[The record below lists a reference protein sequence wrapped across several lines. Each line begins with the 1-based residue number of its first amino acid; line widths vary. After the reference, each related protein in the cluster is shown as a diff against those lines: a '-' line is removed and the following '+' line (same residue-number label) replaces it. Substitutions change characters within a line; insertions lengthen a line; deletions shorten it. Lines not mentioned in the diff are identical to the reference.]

1 MKSSCTVG
9 AFVCPHLASFSTF
22 NILWSAVIKSPNYVE
37 SAIQS
42 THVLGLSY
50 ICLVV
55 FLQTAQFGSFG
66 QCMNTLWFPLGW
78 DPMKRFLLLV
88 SFASVSSP
96 ASSDNRGKSIFKR
109 FIFDSCLESPSA
121 SRVEEDASYISD
133 PSVNGKVCS
142 RSKFLLA
149 DENSLNGTAFLFG
162 NCYHR
167 VRSVRCCI
175 RLLSYFLI
183 ILEILLSATRK
194 SNQVHCIV
202 FSTVSTDG
210 ASSTTCTQR

>member
-78 DPMKRFLLLV
+78 DPMNPFLLLV
-88 SFASVSSP
+88 SFARVSSP

-133 PSVNGKVCS
+133 LSVNGFN
-142 RSKFLLA
+142 RSTWCHALLFLAQRFLLA
-149 DENSLNGTAFLFG
+149 DENSVNGTAFCLVTATTGYEVFDAAFGYLLFDNLG
-162 NCYHR
+162 DSPVGH
-167 VRSVRCCI
+167 
-175 RLLSYFLI
+175 
-183 ILEILLSATRK
+183 EEE
-194 SNQVHCIV
+194 
-202 FSTVSTDG
+202 
-210 ASSTTCTQR
+210 